1 MPVHRAVERP
11 AVSTTPSTSIALI
24 TIADTITPRS
34 IGRHRI
40 SITSLIGKILAP

>member
-1 MPVHRAVERP
+1 MLAHRAVERP
-11 AVSTTPSTSIALI
+11 AVSTTPSISIALI

-40 SITSLIGKILAP
+40 SIASLTGKIL